1 MAIYKQN
8 TTDTVFATFATAP
21 DATPTILAV
30 NSAGTTDT
38 TITFGTVTGSN
49 SNRTYKS
56 LMTIDAATPVGAKD
70 LQWTAVFSGTTHERY
85 GDFYVTTQLLEDLAG
100 VGTGN
105 FEVTINVKDQL
116 SNNVADV
123 SITIHNA
130 ADDDSPIY
138 GPLLTATDG
147 NTSEFMLADATYT
160 VRGSKAGFSMSP
172 TAITVTAT
180 ATKNVTGT
188 VQVIPNPSDS
198 SVCRLFIFPIY
209 LDNTDVKNLSI
220 FAWTKDKLSKTN
232 GEFIIN
238 KKNRF
243 VYNSATTPDSYYY
256 DAIQGETIIINSP
269 ELGIDEEEIDVP
281 ALATKD
287 LADLIDE

>member
-116 SNNVADV
+116 ANNVQGV
-123 SITIHNA
+123 QITIHNE
-130 ADDDSPIY
+130 ADDDTPLY
-138 GPLLTATDG
+138 GPLTTDASGNAATFFLDG
-147 NTSEFMLADATYT
+147 NFTA
-160 VRGSKAGFSMSP
+160 RGSKAGFNMSP
-172 TAITVTAT
+172 TAISVTGT
-180 ATKNVTGT
+180 STKNVTGT
-188 VQVIPNPSDS
+188 TNVIPNPASIE
-198 SVCRLFIFPIY
+198 VCRLFIFPIH
-209 LDNTDVKNLSI
+209 LDATDVKNLTI
-220 FAWTKDKLSKTN
+220 YARTKDALSKTN
-232 GEFIIN
+232 GEFIM
-238 KKNRF
+238 KKQNRF
-243 VYNSATTPDSYYY
+243 IYNPSTTPDSYYY
-256 DAIQGETIIINSP
+256 DAIRGETVLITS
-269 ELGIDEEEIDVP
+269 EALGLDNEEVDVP
-281 ALATKD
+281 AQATKD
-287 LADLIDE
+287 LSDLIDE